1 MREIK
6 FRAWE
11 KSLKQMI
18 AVDGIDFKNGM
29 INTGTAWR
37 MFDEVELMQFINYKD
52 KNGKEVYEGDIVNCV
67 YDGELNR
74 YVVVFDLS
82 ELDFKATNGKEKYGK
97 NFQYLLCCEEV
108 EVMGNIYEDKE
119 KAQA

>member
-1 MREIK
+1 MRELK

-18 AVDGIDFKNGM
+18 AVDDIDFKNGM

-37 MFDEVELMQFINYKD
+37 MFDEVELMQFINYED